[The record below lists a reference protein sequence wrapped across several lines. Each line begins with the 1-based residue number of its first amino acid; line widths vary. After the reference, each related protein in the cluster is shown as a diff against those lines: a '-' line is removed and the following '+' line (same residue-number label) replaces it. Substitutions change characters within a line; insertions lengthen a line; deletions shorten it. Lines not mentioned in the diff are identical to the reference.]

1 MNKKQVR
8 EYLIQILDVY
18 DEMEQES
25 LAGDEAKEEYHKVET
40 ILFDALDIYF
50 DNPMAEDVSEGRI

>member
-8 EYLIQILDVY
+8 EYLRQILSVY

-25 LAGDEAKEEYHKVET
+25 LAGDEAQEEYQKVEC

-50 DNPMAEDVSEGRI
+50 DDPMAEE

>member
-8 EYLIQILDVY
+8 EYLINILDVY
-18 DEMEQES
+18 DEMEQQS
-25 LAGDEAKEEYHKVET
+25 LAGDEAKEEYHKVEC

-50 DNPMAEDVSEGRI
+50 DNPMAEE

>member
-1 MNKKQVR
+1 MERIKMNKKQVR
-8 EYLIQILDVY
+8 EYLRQILSVY

-25 LAGDEAKEEYHKVET
+25 LAGDEAQEEYQKVEC

-50 DNPMAEDVSEGRI
+50 DDPMAEE